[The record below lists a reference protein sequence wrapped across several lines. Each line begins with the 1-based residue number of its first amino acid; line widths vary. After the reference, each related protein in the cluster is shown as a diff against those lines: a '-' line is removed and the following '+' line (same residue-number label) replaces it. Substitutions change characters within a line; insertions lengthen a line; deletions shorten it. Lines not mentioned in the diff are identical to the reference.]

1 MTQVWIGV
9 VIIFFYFFGKQGGKS
24 CTDCWALL
32 LQEANAIKNIACILL
47 RKTGRKILCS
57 CKGSRILLRKTGRI
71 IMKEYIAKVVDGKD
85 LTEEEA
91 KKAMEIMLSGEATQ
105 AQIAAFLTAMRM
117 KGETLEELIGLASVL
132 RDKAETI
139 TPKAENYV
147 DLVGT
152 GGDCTY
158 TFNISTTSAFVVA
171 AAGLPV
177 AKHGNRSISSKSG
190 AGDVLEALGVN
201 IMAEPALVQKCVDEV
216 GIGFMFAQLF
226 NKSMKYVGQARKE
239 MGVRTVF
246 NILGP
251 LANPSRAKNMVVGV
265 YSPALTEKI
274 AKAMS
279 KLGVERGFVISGNDN
294 MDEFTLSGTTTVSE
308 INGDDV
314 KTYEVTPEQFGLKRV
329 SLEELR
335 GGDGVQNAAITK
347 AILSGEEKGAKRDI
361 VLLNAGATLY
371 IGGVADSI
379 ESGVKLAAE
388 TIDSGKAMKKLEELV
403 RVSNS

>member
-1 MTQVWIGV
+1 
-9 VIIFFYFFGKQGGKS
+9 
-24 CTDCWALL
+24 
-32 LQEANAIKNIACILL
+32 
-47 RKTGRKILCS
+47 
-57 CKGSRILLRKTGRI
+57 
-71 IMKEYIAKVVDGKD
+71 MKELIAKVVEGKD

-91 KKAMEIMLSGEATQ
+91 KKGMEILLSGEATQ
-105 AQIAAFLTAMRM
+105 AQIGSFLTALRM
-117 KGETLEELIGLASVL
+117 KGETLEELVGFASVL

-139 TPKAENYV
+139 SPKVGNYV

-158 TFNISTTSAFVVA
+158 TFNISTTSAFAVA

-190 AGDVLEALGVN
+190 AGDVLEELGVN
-201 IMAEPALVQKCVDEV
+201 IMAEPATVERCVNEA

-265 YSPALTEKI
+265 YSPMLTEVV
-274 AKAMS
+274 AKAMAR
-279 KLGVERGFVISGNDN
+279 LGVERAFVVSGADN
-294 MDEFTLSGTTTVSE
+294 MDEITLTGTTTISE
-308 INGDDV
+308 IKDGEV
-314 KTYEVTPEQFGLKRV
+314 KTFQFTPEEVGLKTC

-335 GGDGVQNAAITK
+335 GGDGQENAKITK
-347 AILSGEEKGAKRDI
+347 AILSGEEKGPKRDI

-371 IGGVADSI
+371 VGGIAKDI
-379 ESGVKLAAE
+379 KEGTKLAAE
-388 TIDSGKAMKKLEELV
+388 VIDSGKAKAVLDKLVEE
-403 RVSNS
+403 SNK

>member
-1 MTQVWIGV
+1 
-9 VIIFFYFFGKQGGKS
+9 
-24 CTDCWALL
+24 
-32 LQEANAIKNIACILL
+32 
-47 RKTGRKILCS
+47 
-57 CKGSRILLRKTGRI
+57 
-71 IMKEYIAKVVDGKD
+71 MKEYIAKVAEGEN

-91 KKAMEIMLSGEATQ
+91 KRAMDIMLSGDATQ
-105 AQIAAFLTAMRM
+105 AQIAAFLALERV
-117 KGETLEELIGLASVL
+117 KGETLDELAGFAAVL

-139 TPKAENYV
+139 SPKVDNYI

-152 GGDCTY
+152 GGDRTF
-158 TFNISTTSAFVVA
+158 TFNVSTTSAFVVA

-201 IMAEPALVQKCVDEV
+201 IMADPKKVEECVEKV

-226 NKSMKYVGQARKE
+226 NKSMRYVGQARSE
-239 MGVRTVF
+239 MGIRTVF

-265 YSPALTEKI
+265 YSPALTERV
-274 AKAMS
+274 ATAMS
-279 KLGVERGFVISGNDN
+279 RLGVERAYVVSGEDN
-294 MDEFTLSGTTTVSE
+294 MDEITLAGATTVSE
-308 INGDDV
+308 IRDGA
-314 KTYEVTPEQFGLKRV
+314 VTTFTIIPEQFGMKRV

-335 GGDGVQNAAITK
+335 GG
-347 AILSGEEKGAKRDI
+347 SGEENAKITRTILDGTERGAKRDI

-371 IGGVADSI
+371 VGGVA
-379 ESGVKLAAE
+379 ESMEAGVKLAAE
-388 TIDSGKAMKKLEELV
+388 AIDSGAAAQKLKELV

>member
-1 MTQVWIGV
+1 
-9 VIIFFYFFGKQGGKS
+9 
-24 CTDCWALL
+24 
-32 LQEANAIKNIACILL
+32 
-47 RKTGRKILCS
+47 
-57 CKGSRILLRKTGRI
+57 
-71 IMKEYIAKVVDGKD
+71 MKEYIAKVVDGKD

-91 KKAMEIMLSGEATQ
+91 RAAMKLMLKGEATQ
-105 AQIAAFLTAMRM
+105 AQIASFLTALRM
-117 KGETLEELIGLASVL
+117 KGETLEELVGLASVL

-139 TPKAENYV
+139 SPDVENYV

-158 TFNISTTSAFVVA
+158 TFNVSTTSAFVVA

-201 IMAEPALVQKCVDEV
+201 IMAEPELVQKCVEKV

-239 MGVRTVF
+239 MGIRTVF

-265 YSPALTEKI
+265 YDKKLTEKI
-274 AKAMS
+274 ATAMS
-279 KLGVERGFVISGNDN
+279 QLGVERALVVSGCDN
-294 MDEFTLSGTTTVSE
+294 MDEITMTGETTISE
-308 INGDDV
+308 IKDKKVTTYQV
-314 KTYEVTPEQFGLKRV
+314 KPEDFGLKSV
-329 SLEELR
+329 SLGELR
-335 GGDGVQNAAITK
+335 GGDGTENAKITQGILKGTVQ
-347 AILSGEEKGAKRDI
+347 GAKRDI

-371 IGGVADSI
+371 VGGVAESI
-379 ESGVKLAAE
+379 ASGVKLAAE
-388 TIDSGKAMKKLEELV
+388 VIDSGKAYETLEALI
-403 RVSNS
+403 RVSNNR

>member
-1 MTQVWIGV
+1 
-9 VIIFFYFFGKQGGKS
+9 
-24 CTDCWALL
+24 
-32 LQEANAIKNIACILL
+32 
-47 RKTGRKILCS
+47 
-57 CKGSRILLRKTGRI
+57 
-71 IMKEYIAKVVDGKD
+71 MKEYIAKVAEGEN

-91 KKAMEIMLSGEATQ
+91 KRAMDIMLSGDATQ
-105 AQIAAFLTAMRM
+105 AQIAAFLALERV
-117 KGETLEELIGLASVL
+117 KGETLDELAGFAAVL

-139 TPKAENYV
+139 SPKVDNYI

-152 GGDCTY
+152 GGDRTF
-158 TFNISTTSAFVVA
+158 TFNVSTTSAFVVA

-201 IMAEPALVQKCVDEV
+201 IMADPKKVEECVEKV

-226 NKSMKYVGQARKE
+226 NKSMRYVGQARSE
-239 MGVRTVF
+239 MGIRTVF

-265 YSPALTEKI
+265 YSPALTEKV
-274 AKAMS
+274 ATAMS
-279 KLGVERGFVISGNDN
+279 RLGVERAYVVSGEDN
-294 MDEFTLSGTTTVSE
+294 MDEITLTGATTVSE
-308 INGDDV
+308 IRDGAV
-314 KTYEVTPEQFGLKRV
+314 TTFTITPEQFGMKCV

-335 GGDGVQNAAITK
+335 GG
-347 AILSGEEKGAKRDI
+347 SGEENAKITGAILDGTERGAKRDI

-371 IGGVADSI
+371 VGGVA
-379 ESGVKLAAE
+379 ESMEAGVKLAAE
-388 TIDSGKAMKKLEELV
+388 AIDSGAAAQKLKQLV